1 MKYRVI
7 AKTQSVEFE
16 VFSIEANN
24 DNGAIW
30 SFRILLSSWLVVQK
44 KNNIQVTFLKLLR
57 VEKEGESFLD
67 QEELSFEIANY
78 IPRPMNKEEGAYI

>member
-1 MKYRVI
+1 M
-7 AKTQSVEFE
+7 
-16 VFSIEANN
+16 
-24 DNGAIW
+24 
-30 SFRILLSSWLVVQK
+30 VQK